1 MKKVMAYICMALVL
15 LLDLQ
20 AAPSMLVKK
29 ETPWEFDE
37 FLQKCNRQELITLA
51 QSLGYL
57 PDIQKSAYGKLVIK
71 RYFFFTKLKLESYD
85 SYADSVSE
93 SAETGK
99 PIRPKT
105 YNEIP
110 AELVSKAMDLGY
122 LDKSL
127 ISHLKIKKELIW
139 NCSHWATYGFK
150 SNVVNYGEI
159 VDWVAKKKDIDAN
172 CISQL
177 STSQLSEGI
186 AKMYYEDQ
194 FKLMWDNMN
203 YDQRLAFLSK
213 MEKEHGMSLNNKA
226 AIATGASGAA
236 IAALSTTIAVSGFA
250 FYTTMSTAICATA
263 ACVGVTLPFSA
274 YMAASGTAA
283 TIGGPVGW
291 CVAGTMI
298 LATPFLFGWAKPDV
312 VARFVVTKYFI
323 EESWRMGK

>member
-1 MKKVMAYICMALVL
+1 MALVL

-57 PDIQKSAYGKLVIK
+57 PDIQKSLFGELVT
-71 RYFFFTKLKLESYD
+71 YTSFGSLKLEDYD
-85 SYADSVSE
+85 SYADNASE
-93 SAETGK
+93 SEKTGK

-110 AELVSKAMDLGY
+110 AELVVKAIDWGY
-122 LDKSL
+122 LDKNL

-139 NCSHWATYGFK
+139 NYSHWATYAFK
-150 SNVVNYGEI
+150 SNVVNYGKI
-159 VDWVAKKKDIDAN
+159 VDWVAKKKDIDPDY
-172 CISQL
+172 ISML

-186 AKMYYEDQ
+186 AKMYFEDQ
-194 FKLMWDNMN
+194 FKSMWDNMN
-203 YDQRLAFLSK
+203 YDQRLVFLSK

-263 ACVGVTLPFSA
+263 ACVGATLPFSA
-274 YMAASGTAA
+274 YMAASSTAA
-283 TIGGPVGW
+283 AIAGPVGW
-291 CVAGTMI
+291 CVAGGMI
-298 LATPFLFGWAKPDV
+298 LATPFFFGRAKPDV